1 MTAVISQI
9 PEHGKLFPTAV
20 SDRCPSEHVLPY
32 LPSLPVKTKCSH
44 GISVPRI
51 LFLKKKKKSLFV
63 CVHKSGCKTC
73 LGTAAFTMP
82 LILAAFD
89 LQPMEK

>member
-32 LPSLPVKTKCSH
+32 LPSLHVKTKCSNR
-44 GISVPRI
+44 ISVPRI
-51 LFLKKKKKSLFV
+51 PLKKKKSLFV
-63 CVHKSGCKTC
+63 WVHKSGCKTC
-73 LGTAAFTMP
+73 LGTAAFTML
-82 LILAAFD
+82 LIFATFD